1 MHFCI
6 KCSNMLYISL
16 SEQDG
21 SLSYY
26 CRNCGHIDSGINAT
40 NNCVS
45 RTNLKKGAQ
54 SHTHSVNKYTKLD
67 PTLPRI
73 STIKCPNAECSS
85 NKKAAGNGSN
95 DNEIIY
101 IRYDDAN
108 LNYIYLC
115 AKCDTL
121 WKTEQTSS

>member
-73 STIKCPNAECSS
+73 RNVRCPNAVCKTNE
-85 NKKAAGNGSN
+85 AGVKEPA
-95 DNEIIY
+95 EIIY
-101 IRYDDAN
+101 MRYDDAN
-108 LNYIYLC
+108 LKYIYIC
-115 AKCDTL
+115 STCDTS
-121 WKTEQTSS
+121 WQSA